1 DAQVASGRAARK
13 DLWLG
18 VLANFVSGLAAQ
30 GIAVTL
36 IVLAANLGGS
46 GRLSP
51 VVAVAFVGVSLRYT
65 KVLEDVCAATLA
77 IETAREPVA

>member
-1 DAQVASGRAARK
+1 MGSEMCIRDSHDAQVASRRAARK

-18 VLANFVSGLAAQ
+18 VLASFVFGLTAQ

-46 GRLSP
+46 GR
-51 VVAVAFVGVSLRYT
+51 
-65 KVLEDVCAATLA
+65 
-77 IETAREPVA
+77 